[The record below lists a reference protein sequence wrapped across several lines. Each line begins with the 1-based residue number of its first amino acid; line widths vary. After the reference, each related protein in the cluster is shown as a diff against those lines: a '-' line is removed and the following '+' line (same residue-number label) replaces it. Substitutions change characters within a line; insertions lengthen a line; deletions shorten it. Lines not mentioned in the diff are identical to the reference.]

1 MTLQE
6 ILDSG
11 VEGSACILIL
21 VIAYKIYRA
30 KISTESNCFDVF
42 KMKTSNNGNKPLE
55 VPQL

>member
-21 VIAYKIYRA
+21 IIAYKIYRA

-42 KMKTSNNGNKPLE
+42 KMKTSNDGNKAIQ
-55 VPQL
+55 VPEL